1 MHVKKRDRILANQTA
16 AAQKVYSCVPI
27 SESWPAHKIM
37 AQLKIDLGSSM
48 SVAVVRGC
56 LRALHESG
64 LIRRPS
70 SDLYIRES
78 VVTTTEL
85 IDKVAKELEEPTP
98 APPAPPTQ
106 LNRPA
111 QPEQPKEPSMSVSI
125 DSLLKLANS
134 LSTLAVEIEER
145 LSEAAA
151 DIEKMAKQLE
161 TETAADRE
169 QLAKLKQLQTL
180 LKDL

>member
-16 AAQKVYSCVPI
+16 AAQKVYACVPI

-70 SDLYIRES
+70 SDLYIREP
-78 VVTTTEL
+78 VVTAAAQPAQPAQPVQPAQPTE
-85 IDKVAKELEEPTP
+85 P
-98 APPAPPTQ
+98 AP
-106 LNRPA
+106 PA
-111 QPEQPKEPSMSVSI
+111 QPEQPKESSMSASI
-125 DSLLKLANS
+125 VSLLRLANS

-151 DIEKMAKQLE
+151 DIEKMARQLE
-161 TETAADRE
+161 TETAAYRE

>member
-16 AAQKVYSCVPI
+16 AAQKVYACVPI

-70 SDLYIRES
+70 SDLYIREP
-78 VVTTTEL
+78 VVTAAEL
-85 IDKVAKELEEPTP
+85 MDKLAQPAQPAQPTQP
-98 APPAPPTQ
+98 APPAEPAP
-106 LNRPA
+106 PA
-111 QPEQPKEPSMSVSI
+111 QPEQPKESSMSASI
-125 DSLLKLANS
+125 VSLLRLANS

-151 DIEKMAKQLE
+151 DIEKMARQLE

>member
-16 AAQKVYSCVPI
+16 AAQKVYACVPI

-70 SDLYIRES
+70 SDLYIREP

-85 IDKVAKELEEPTP
+85 IDKVAKETKPAQPTEP
-98 APPAPPTQ
+98 AP
-106 LNRPA
+106 PA
-111 QPEQPKEPSMSVSI
+111 QPEQPKESSMSASI
-125 DSLLKLANS
+125 VSLLRLANS
-134 LSTLAVEIEER
+134 LSTLAIEIEER

-151 DIEKMAKQLE
+151 DIEKMARQLE